1 MIDSYNKIFKT
12 VNNVLV
18 VLAHPDDAEVV
29 CGGLI
34 SRLTADNKHV
44 RLIVTTNGGKGMQNK
59 KNINEDDFGKMRT
72 LEQLNAGKILGIN
85 ENNNFNLNLP
95 DGEVETSIVNIEKVV
110 FHIRDFKPDIIIT
123 HNPQDYIIKF
133 DPKVHWV
140 NHRDH
145 RNTAQITLDAMYPYS
160 RDRGFFPNHF
170 KKGLE
175 PHKVTKVLLADS
187 YSNELVSY
195 FDISGFTETKVK
207 ALMHHPS
214 AINPAHA
221 NDYLEENLIGGRYY
235 ESLLYT
241 EIY

>member
-1 MIDSYNKIFKT
+1 MNDSYNKIFKT

-34 SRLTADNKHV
+34 SRLTADNKRV

-59 KNINEDDFGKMRT
+59 KNINEDAFGKMRI

-95 DGEVETSIVNIEKVV
+95 DGEVETSVQNIEGIV
-110 FHIRDFKPDIIIT
+110 FHIRDFKPDIVIT
-123 HNPQDYIIKF
+123 HNPNDFIIEFNK
-133 DPKVHWV
+133 DTHWV

-160 RDRGFFPNHF
+160 RDRGFFPAHF

-175 PHKVTKVLLADS
+175 PHKVTKLLMADF
-187 YSNELVSY
+187 YNNVDISY
-195 FDISGFTETKVK
+195 FDITNFKDQKVN
-207 ALMHHPS
+207 ALKNHPS
-214 AINPAHA
+214 AINPANA
-221 NDYLEENLIGGRYY
+221 NDYLEENLIGERYY
-235 ESLLYT
+235 EPLLYT